1 MALLGHG
8 GEHDEDE
15 VVDEVGEVD
24 VDVDVDDDDD
34 DDDEDED
41 EEDEKHFSFDRRSAS
56 TSDAS

>member
-24 VDVDVDDDDD
+24 VDVDDDD

-41 EEDEKHFSFDRRSAS
+41 EEDEKHFSSFDRRSAS
-56 TSDAS
+56 ASDAS

>member
-15 VVDEVGEVD
+15 VVDEVGGVD
-24 VDVDVDDDDD
+24 VD

-41 EEDEKHFSFDRRSAS
+41 EEDEKHFSSFDRRSAS
-56 TSDAS
+56 ASDAS